1 MEGRKKS
8 GPLTDSFDE
17 LLEESLPEIADPATG
32 ERVNPWRQSM
42 NDILA
47 SLALGFINL
56 QFGNLIDLLF
66 PLLSTAFGL
75 LGWYRLRRENKG
87 FRLGCVVMFAR
98 TAVFFLDT
106 FRSFTIVGTKDLF
119 PGSLYNII
127 QFFFILLYLLQ
138 LFALKQGI
146 GLLQKKAGRQ
156 EDTLIITALIVWC
169 VVLAFLALAGGGGGL
184 VAIIMMLIVAVLL
197 YQIWKLSRTLDE
209 IGYAIVPAPSR
220 LTPAAMMELFLGVLF
235 AGSVLCFVCFG
246 RYPMKWEKYEAAYAP
261 ASVVEIGVPKIPSET
276 EILASQLIGMGFPE
290 EVLTDL
296 SEEDLNRC
304 KGALKIYTQ
313 DSDCSA
319 FGVSGM
325 RMRSVA
331 VVLSEEPRLWRIFYH
346 FSLRDESNYWGTDA
360 LEIRPTALFS
370 YIPEITQ
377 EPEGRILRE
386 EDGRTLSAPV
396 RMQKESYSQESVLF
410 GSPWSGEAWFA
421 SFSLPHSFHNAR
433 GYVTLEVKNIYE
445 DVDFSWGYNA
455 LILIQNRWWS
465 GLLYTHQTSPWQYPV
480 RSAKT
485 AAMQSTA
492 SAAQGAFVH
501 ITIPSWFFPEEY

>member
-1 MEGRKKS
+1 MADRKKN
-8 GPLTDSFDE
+8 GPRADSFDE

-42 NDILA
+42 NYILA
-47 SLALGFINL
+47 HLALGFINL
-56 QFGNLIDLLF
+56 RFGNLIDLLF

-87 FRLGCVVMFAR
+87 FRLGWIVMLAR
-98 TAVFFLDT
+98 AAGFFLDT
-106 FRSFTIVGTKDLF
+106 FRSFTIVGLKDIF
-119 PGSLYNII
+119 PGSLYNIM
-127 QFFFILLYLLQ
+127 QFLFILLFLLQ

-156 EDTLIITALIVWC
+156 EDTLIITVLIVWC
-169 VVLAFLALAGGGGGL
+169 VVLAFLALSGGGGGL

-197 YQIWKLSRTLDE
+197 YQIWKLAHSLDE

-220 LTPAAMMELFLGVLF
+220 ITPAAMMELYLGVLF
-235 AGSVLCFVCFG
+235 AGSILCFIFFN
-246 RYPMKWEKYEAAYAP
+246 RYPMKWEKYEAAYTPSP
-261 ASVVEIGVPKIPSET
+261 AVEIGVPKVPSET
-276 EILASQLIGMGFPE
+276 EVLASQLIALGFPE

-296 SEEDLNRC
+296 SEEDLSRC

-313 DSDCSA
+313 DSDCSEY
-319 FGVSGM
+319 GVSGL

-346 FSLRDESNYWGTDA
+346 FSLRDEKNYWGTDA

-377 EPEGRILRE
+377 EPEGIILME
-386 EDGRTLSAPV
+386 KDGRTLSAPA
-396 RMQKESYSQESVLF
+396 RMQKESYAQESVLF
-410 GSPWSGEAWFA
+410 GSSWSGEAWFA
-421 SFSLPHSFHNAR
+421 SFSLPRSFHNAR

-445 DVDFSWGYNA
+445 AVDFSWGYNA
-455 LILIQNRWWS
+455 LTLIQSRWS
-465 GLLYTHQTSPWQYPV
+465 GGLLYTHQTSPWQYPV
-480 RSAKT
+480 RSAKN
-485 AAMQSTA
+485 AAMQSGI